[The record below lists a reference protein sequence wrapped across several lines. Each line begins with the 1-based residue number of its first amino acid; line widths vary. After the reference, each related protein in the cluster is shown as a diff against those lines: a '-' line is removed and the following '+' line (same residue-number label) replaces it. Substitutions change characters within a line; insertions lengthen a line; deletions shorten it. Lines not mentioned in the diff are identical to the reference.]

1 METGAFKRV
10 VKIVDLVYTLE
21 MVTLKKFNEV
31 ET

>member
-1 METGAFKRV
+1 METGAFKRG

-21 MVTLKKFNEV
+21 TVTLKKVSEV